1 MKKLLGAL
9 TVSAAFLLAACGQSQ
24 TDAQK
29 SEGDTQNTD
38 KTYRVAMNAAF
49 APFQW
54 IDADGKI
61 IGFEIDL
68 MDEMAKEGNFKVQY
82 VNTPWDGIFATLA
95 SGDNDILSSAITIT
109 DDRKKTMDFTD
120 PYFEIK
126 QVILVPEGK
135 DVSTPEDLKKLN
147 KIAVTTGTSA
157 DFVAQKILGKTSS
170 KIARFESLPLVLKE
184 VEGGGADAAIS
195 DSAVVS
201 HYVKNN
207 PNKGF
212 KIIETQGFEQEY
224 YGMAVK
230 KGDTQTIEMLNAAL
244 KKVKDS
250 GKYDEIYKKYFAQ

>member
-1 MKKLLGAL
+1 MKKLFAAFAVG
-9 TVSAAFLLAACGQSQ
+9 TAFLLAACGQS
-24 TDAQK
+24 TDAK
-29 SEGDTQNTD
+29 KAEEGQSSD

-54 IDADGKI
+54 IDSDGKI

-82 VNTPWDGIFATLA
+82 INTPWDGIFATLA
-95 SGDNDILSSAITIT
+95 SGDNDVLSSAITIT
-109 DDRKKTMDFTD
+109 EDRKKTMDFTD

-126 QVILVPEGK
+126 QVILVPAGK
-135 DVSTPEDLKKLN
+135 NVSTPEDLKKLN

-157 DFVAQKILGKTSS
+157 DFVAQKILGKTSP

-195 DSAVVS
+195 DSAVVA
-201 HYVKNN
+201 HYIKNN

-212 KIIETQGFEQEY
+212 TVIETEGFDQEY
-224 YGMAVK
+224 YGMAVQ
-230 KGDTQTIEMLNAAL
+230 KGDTATLNMLNAAL
-244 KKVKDS
+244 KKVKEN
-250 GKYDEIYKKYFAQ
+250 GKYEEIYNKYFAK